1 METKTIT
8 MKTKKLLLSLLAA
21 SGLALMSFS
30 AVPNFTSESVVTQ
43 SIENVDYECK
53 YGQCYGTAKSTGKRC
68 KHCVSNKGDKYC
80 YQHKP

>member
-1 METKTIT
+1 
-8 MKTKKLLLSLLAA
+8 MKTKRVLLSLIAA
-21 SGLALMSFS
+21 LGFAFMSFT
-30 AVPNFTSESVVTQ
+30 AIPNFIPESGASQ

-68 KHCVSNKGDKYC
+68 KHCVSKKGDKYC